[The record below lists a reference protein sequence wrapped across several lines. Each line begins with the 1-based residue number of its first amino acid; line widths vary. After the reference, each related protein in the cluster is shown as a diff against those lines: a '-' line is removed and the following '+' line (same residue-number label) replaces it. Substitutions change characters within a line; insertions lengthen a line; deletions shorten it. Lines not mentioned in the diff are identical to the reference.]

1 MILSD
6 SKILKNKN
14 ALKLLE
20 LIKNNSEI
28 SRADLAKKTELT
40 PASITKIV
48 QKLINE
54 EIVVELGLGDS
65 TGGRP
70 PKILKLNSKAGNFI
84 SIYLASDYIELVLY
98 DLGVKRIYEDKHDIW
113 IRTKNKII
121 DDIVAMIERAIEVS
135 RVKVLGIG
143 IAVNGLVDTKSGISV
158 YSPHYKWNNVNL
170 VKILEEKFNIKVYV
184 ENDVRAMAMGE
195 KSYGIAKK
203 SENFVVINIENG
215 VGSAL
220 YLNNQIYRGTHFG
233 AGEFGHIPIEANEQ
247 RCSCGKKGCLETLV
261 NNQNLEDKYFNLTEK
276 NLKAWEI
283 YEEYNKGNKIAVQL
297 VENIAVV
304 LAKGLVPLVNIL
316 NPDLIIIVGDINRAQ
331 DKLYKIIIKELKNR
345 TFGNLS
351 DSLNIVSS
359 SFGKESANKG
369 AVSFL
374 MENIL
379 K

>member
-121 DDIVAMIERAIEVS
+121 DDIVAMIERAIETS

-170 VKILEEKFNIKVYV
+170 VKILEKKFNIKVYV

-233 AGEFGHIPIEANEQ
+233 AGEFGHIPIEDNEQ

>member
-28 SRADLAKKTELT
+28 SRADLAKKTELS

-121 DDIVAMIERAIEVS
+121 DDIVAMIERAIETS

-233 AGEFGHIPIEANEQ
+233 AGEFGHIPIEDNEQ

-304 LAKGLVPLVNIL
+304 LSKGLVPWVNIL
-316 NPDLIIIVGDINRAQ
+316 SPDLIIIVGDINRAQ
-331 DKLYKIIIKELKNR
+331 DKLYKIISKEPKNR

>member
-1 MILSD
+1 MSHLSNLDCILL
-6 SKILKNKN
+6 ILNQFH
-14 ALKLLE
+14 L
-20 LIKNNSEI
+20 
-28 SRADLAKKTELT
+28 
-40 PASITKIV
+40 
-48 QKLINE
+48 
-54 EIVVELGLGDS
+54 
-65 TGGRP
+65 
-70 PKILKLNSKAGNFI
+70 
-84 SIYLASDYIELVLY
+84 YLASDYIELVLY

-121 DDIVAMIERAIEVS
+121 DDIVAMIERAIETS

-233 AGEFGHIPIEANEQ
+233 AGEFGHIPIEDNEQ

>member
-121 DDIVAMIERAIEVS
+121 DDIVAMIERAIETS

-158 YSPHYKWNNVNL
+158 YSPHCKWNNVNL
-170 VKILEEKFNIKVYV
+170 VKILEEKFNIKIYV

-233 AGEFGHIPIEANEQ
+233 AGEFGHIPIEDNEQ

>member
-6 SKILKNKN
+6 IKILKNKN

-121 DDIVAMIERAIEVS
+121 DDIVAMIERAIETS

-233 AGEFGHIPIEANEQ
+233 AGEFGHIPIEDNEQ

>member
-121 DDIVAMIERAIEVS
+121 DDIVAMIERAIETS

-170 VKILEEKFNIKVYV
+170 VKILEEKFNIKIYV

-233 AGEFGHIPIEANEQ
+233 AGEFGHIPIEDNEQ

>member
-54 EIVVELGLGDS
+54 EIVVELWLGDS

-121 DDIVAMIERAIEVS
+121 DDIVAMIERAIETS

-233 AGEFGHIPIEANEQ
+233 AGEFGHIPIEDNEQ

>member
-121 DDIVAMIERAIEVS
+121 DDIVAMIERAIETS

-233 AGEFGHIPIEANEQ
+233 AVEFGHIPIEDNEQ

>member
-70 PKILKLNSKAGNFI
+70 PKILKLNNKAGNFI

-98 DLGVKRIYEDKHDIW
+98 DLGINKIYEYKHDIW

-121 DDIVAMIERAIEVS
+121 DDIVAMIERAIETS

-233 AGEFGHIPIEANEQ
+233 AGEFGHIPIEDNEQ

>member
-121 DDIVAMIERAIEVS
+121 DDIVAMIERAIETS

-143 IAVNGLVDTKSGISV
+143 IAVNGLVDIKSGISV

-233 AGEFGHIPIEANEQ
+233 AGEFGHIPIEDNEQ

>member
-121 DDIVAMIERAIEVS
+121 DDIVAMIERAIETS

-233 AGEFGHIPIEANEQ
+233 AGEFGHIPIEDNEQ

>member
-121 DDIVAMIERAIEVS
+121 DDIVAMIERAIETS

-233 AGEFGHIPIEANEQ
+233 AGEFGHIPIEDNEQ

-369 AVSFL
+369 AVSYL

>member
-20 LIKNNSEI
+20 LIKNSNEI

-54 EIVVELGLGDS
+54 EIIVELGLGDS

-70 PKILKLNSKAGNFI
+70 PKILKLNNKAGNFI

-98 DLGVKRIYEDKHDIW
+98 DLGINKIYEYKHDIW

-121 DDIVAMIERAIEVS
+121 DDIVVMIERAMEIS
-135 RVKVLGIG
+135 KVKVLGIG
-143 IAVNGLVDTKSGISV
+143 IAVNGLVDSKNGISV
-158 YSPHYKWNNVNL
+158 YSPHYKWNNVSL
-170 VKILEEKFNIKVYV
+170 VKILEEKFNIKVYI
-184 ENDVRAMAMGE
+184 ENDVRAMAMSE

-233 AGEFGHIPIEANEQ
+233 AGEFGHIPIEDNEQ

-261 NNQNLEDKYFNLTEK
+261 SNQSLEDKYYNLTEK

-283 YEEYNKGNKIAVQL
+283 YEEYNNGNKIAIKL

-316 NPDLIIIVGDINRAQ
+316 NPDLIIIVGDINKAQ

-351 DSLNIVSS
+351 ESLKIVSS

>member
-121 DDIVAMIERAIEVS
+121 DDIVAMIERAIETS

-170 VKILEEKFNIKVYV
+170 VKIMEEKFNIKVYV

-233 AGEFGHIPIEANEQ
+233 AGEFGHIPIEDNEQ

-351 DSLNIVSS
+351 DS
-359 SFGKESANKG
+359 
-369 AVSFL
+369 
-374 MENIL
+374 
-379 K
+379 

>member
-121 DDIVAMIERAIEVS
+121 DDIVAMIERAIETS

-233 AGEFGHIPIEANEQ
+233 AGEFGHIPIEDNEQ

-283 YEEYNKGNKIAVQL
+283 YEEYNNGNKIAIKL

>member
-121 DDIVAMIERAIEVS
+121 DDIVAMIERAIETS

-220 YLNNQIYRGTHFG
+220 YLNNQIYRGTYFG
-233 AGEFGHIPIEANEQ
+233 AGEFGHIPIEDNEQ

>member
-40 PASITKIV
+40 PASVTKIV

-121 DDIVAMIERAIEVS
+121 DDIFAMIERAIEAS

-233 AGEFGHIPIEANEQ
+233 AGEFGHIPIENNEQ

-331 DKLYKIIIKELKNR
+331 DKLYKIIIRELNNR

-351 DSLNIVSS
+351 DTLNIVSS

>member
-121 DDIVAMIERAIEVS
+121 DDIVAMIERAIETS
-135 RVKVLGIG
+135 RVKVL
-143 IAVNGLVDTKSGISV
+143 
-158 YSPHYKWNNVNL
+158 
-170 VKILEEKFNIKVYV
+170 
-184 ENDVRAMAMGE
+184 
-195 KSYGIAKK
+195 
-203 SENFVVINIENG
+203 
-215 VGSAL
+215 
-220 YLNNQIYRGTHFG
+220 
-233 AGEFGHIPIEANEQ
+233 
-247 RCSCGKKGCLETLV
+247 
-261 NNQNLEDKYFNLTEK
+261 
-276 NLKAWEI
+276 
-283 YEEYNKGNKIAVQL
+283 
-297 VENIAVV
+297 
-304 LAKGLVPLVNIL
+304 
-316 NPDLIIIVGDINRAQ
+316 
-331 DKLYKIIIKELKNR
+331 
-345 TFGNLS
+345 
-351 DSLNIVSS
+351 
-359 SFGKESANKG
+359 
-369 AVSFL
+369 
-374 MENIL
+374 
-379 K
+379 

>member
-233 AGEFGHIPIEANEQ
+233 AGEFGHIPIEDNEQ

>member
-84 SIYLASDYIELVLY
+84 SIYLDSDYIELVLY

-121 DDIVAMIERAIEVS
+121 DDIVAMIERAIETS

-233 AGEFGHIPIEANEQ
+233 AGEFGHIPIEDNEQ

>member
-121 DDIVAMIERAIEVS
+121 DDIVAMIERAIETS

-233 AGEFGHIPIEANEQ
+233 AGEFGHIPIEDNEQ
-247 RCSCGKKGCLETLV
+247 RCSCGKKDCLETLV

>member
-121 DDIVAMIERAIEVS
+121 DDIVAMIERAIETS

-233 AGEFGHIPIEANEQ
+233 AGEFGHIPIEDNEQ

-316 NPDLIIIVGDINRAQ
+316 NPDLIIIVRDKNRAQ
-331 DKLYKIIIKELKNR
+331 DKLDKNIIKELKNR

>member
-20 LIKNNSEI
+20 LIKNNNEI

-54 EIVVELGLGDS
+54 GIIVELGLGDS

-70 PKILKLNSKAGNFI
+70 PKILKLNNKAGNFI

-98 DLGVKRIYEDKHDIW
+98 DLGINKIYEYKHDIW

-121 DDIVAMIERAIEVS
+121 EDIVTMIERAIEIS
-135 RVKVLGIG
+135 KVKVLGIG
-143 IAVNGLVDTKSGISV
+143 IAVNGLVDTKNGISV
-158 YSPHYKWNNVNL
+158 YSPHYKWNNINL
-170 VKILEEKFNIKVYV
+170 VKILEEKFNIKVYI

-233 AGEFGHIPIEANEQ
+233 AGEFGHIPIDDNEQ

-261 NNQNLEDKYFNLTEK
+261 NNQSLEDRYFNLTEK

-283 YEEYNKGNKIAVQL
+283 YEEYNNGNKTAVKL

-351 DSLNIVSS
+351 DSLKIVSS

>member
-121 DDIVAMIERAIEVS
+121 DDIVAMIERAIETS

-233 AGEFGHIPIEANEQ
+233 AGEFGHIPIEDNEQ

-283 YEEYNKGNKIAVQL
+283 YGEYNKGNKIAVQL

>member
-28 SRADLAKKTELT
+28 SRADLDKKTELT

-121 DDIVAMIERAIEVS
+121 DDIVAMIERAIETS

-233 AGEFGHIPIEANEQ
+233 AGEFGHIPIEDNEQ

>member
-135 RVKVLGIG
+135 QVKVLGIG

-233 AGEFGHIPIEANEQ
+233 AGEFGHIPIEDNEQ